1 MLFISL
7 HQVASFRI
15 IFCQHP
21 ASPPYVLHGCA
32 TVVLRFLLLVQ
43 CTILTYNRQNFEKLL
58 VVDDNFATFVSF
70 ITDISWRN

>member
-15 IFCQHP
+15 ISCHHP
-21 ASPPYVLHGCA
+21 ASPPYVLHGFP

-70 ITDISWRN
+70 ITDKSWRN

>member
-15 IFCQHP
+15 ILCQSP
-21 ASPPYVLHGCA
+21 ASPPDVFHGFP

-70 ITDISWRN
+70 ITDKSWRN